1 MPAGP
6 AARAAA
12 PPYTR
17 QTHGNGI
24 GRRRI
29 GGTTLTSLHFTGRTL
44 YLSVDPAAVDRQLAG
59 SDLDERSAGPL
70 RADISTDEITPIP
83 VLVHYDDE
91 LGRHAHVGFE
101 TGGRRPIGR
110 DAIRRGGF
118 EVIVGGKRYGKGSSR
133 EHSPLAE
140 LRAGIRLV
148 IAESFE
154 RIYRQNADNLGLFT
168 STDLGLLPRIRSG
181 EPIPVDELLA
191 DRDPLTA
198 GILRAGGLLRYGRS
212 VAAGLRPVAACAD
225 LPRTLVEKIIAR
237 HAVSTVDDAWDP
249 RPGSAGFVRPDWRY
263 FHDIYTAM
271 CAHMLHETLG
281 RPLVLHDPASI
292 VSFEDHYSYAHR
304 PEVGAGAERLAG
316 IRRMSEGHRAFV
328 AEYGIRDHGYL
339 VGEEGSEGISHAVM
353 IEDYALPGQLLAGTD
368 SHTPHNG
375 ALGCLAYGVGSTD
388 MATALTTGLTRLVVP
403 ETLRIELTGR
413 LVPGV
418 MAKDIV
424 LHLLAQPD
432 LRAGLG
438 VGKMFEFA
446 GPAVAGLSTDERAT
460 LTNMTAEL
468 GGLSGIVAPDAETV
482 RFLNERRGLD
492 FVPEPWMRSDDDA
505 RYAGVVTV
513 DCGTLAPMLARPG
526 DPGNGVPVDGLEAPV
541 RVDLAYGGSCTAG
554 KRADFDA
561 YFEVLDWAVRR
572 GLRVAAGVRFF
583 LQYGTVAV
591 RDYCQARGYT
601 ETFRRVGAEILQPA
615 CGACAGCGPGLSRRP
630 DQVTI
635 SAINRNFPGRSGP
648 GQVWLASPAT
658 VAASAIAGEI
668 VGFDDLVRRH
678 P

>member
-1 MPAGP
+1 M
-6 AARAAA
+6 
-12 PPYTR
+12 PPYTPR
-17 QTHGNGI
+17 I
-24 GRRRI
+24 GRDDT
-29 GGTTLTSLHFTGRTL
+29 GETTLASLQLDGRVL
-44 YLSVDPAAVDRQLAG
+44 YLTVDPDAVDRQLAG
-59 SDLDERSAGPL
+59 GDLDARSAGPL
-70 RADISTDEITPIP
+70 RDDISTDEITPIP
-83 VLVHYDDE
+83 VLVHFDQE
-91 LGRHAHVGFE
+91 LGRYAHVGFE

-110 DAIRRGGF
+110 DAIRDGGF
-118 EVIVGGKRYGKGSSR
+118 SVIVGGKRYGKGSSR

-148 IAESFE
+148 VAESFE

-168 STDLGLLPRIRSG
+168 STDFGLLDRIRAG
-181 EPIPVDELLA
+181 EPIPVEELLA

-198 GILRAGGLLRYGRS
+198 DILRAGGLLRYGQEI
-212 VAAGLRPVAACAD
+212 AARGGVPGAAEASR
-225 LPRTLVEKIIAR
+225 PRTLVEKIIAR
-237 HAVSTVDDAWDP
+237 HAVPTGDGAWDP
-249 RPGSAGFVRPDWRY
+249 HPGSAGFVRPDWRY

-281 RPLVLHDPASI
+281 RPLTLADPGTI

-304 PEVGAGAERLAG
+304 PEVGADADRLAG

-328 AEYGIRDHGYL
+328 REYAIRDHGYL

-375 ALGCLAYGVGSTD
+375 AVGCLAYGVGSTD
-388 MATALTTGLTRLVVP
+388 MANALTTGLTRLVVP
-403 ETLRIELTGR
+403 ETLRIELTGT
-413 LVPGV
+413 LAPGV

-468 GGLSGIVAPDAETV
+468 GGLSGIVAPDAETA
-482 RFLNERRGLD
+482 RFLKERRGID
-492 FVPEPWMRSDDDA
+492 FTPEPWMRSDDGA
-505 RYAGVVTV
+505 RYAGVVSV
-513 DCGTLAPMLARPG
+513 DCGSLSPMLARPG
-526 DPGNGVPVDGLEAPV
+526 DPGNGVTVAGLGTPV

-561 YFEVLDWAVRR
+561 YFEVLDWAARR
-572 GLRVAAGVRFF
+572 GLRVAEGVKFF

-591 RDYCQARGYT
+591 RDYCRERGYT
-601 ETFRRVGAEILQPA
+601 EAFRQVGAEILQPA
-615 CGACAGCGPGLSRRP
+615 CGACAGCGPGLSRRA

-668 VGFDDLVRRH
+668 VGFDELVRRH
-678 P
+678 G